1 MPFLQMR
8 FWERSLWQ
16 LRALFQNLGCKGP
29 GAGVATGHLDV
40 EMLPKLPGGRVF
52 LNAQVK
58 VSEAWLSTEA
68 CFIDSVPH
76 HGTGGSPW
84 MIYTVHMAK
93 SSLKI

>member
-1 MPFLQMR
+1 M
-8 FWERSLWQ
+8 
-16 LRALFQNLGCKGP
+16 LRC
-29 GAGVATGHLDV
+29 GV
-40 EMLPKLPGGRVF
+40 PKLPCGRVF
-52 LNAQVK
+52 LDAQVK

-93 SSLKI
+93 RSLYKGIDEDEQI